1 MTQRLIL
8 TVSQTRS
15 IQRNEADW
23 SFMQMPQKETPD
35 TLADPTRMTIA
46 LTMKQRGCEDDQIA
60 EQLGWK
66 SNSSPLRQ
74 LNRLLKQ
81 MPFER

>member
-8 TVSQTRS
+8 TLAQARS
-15 IQRNEADW
+15 IQRHEADW
-23 SFMQMPQKETPD
+23 SFMQMPARETPD

-46 LTMKQRGCEDDQIA
+46 LTMKARGCEDDQIA

-66 SNSSPLRQ
+66 PNSSPLRQ
-74 LNRLLKQ
+74 LHRLLKQ
-81 MPFER
+81 MG

>member
-8 TVSQTRS
+8 TLSQARS
-15 IQRNEADW
+15 IQRHETDW
-23 SFMQMPQKETPD
+23 SFMAMAARETPD

-46 LTMKQRGCEDDQIA
+46 LTMKARGCEDEQIA

-66 SNSSPLRQ
+66 PNSAPVKQVARLQ
-74 LNRLLKQ
+74 RLLIGS
-81 MPFER
+81 

>member
-1 MTQRLIL
+1 MTHRLIL
-8 TVSQTRS
+8 TIDQARS
-15 IQRNEADW
+15 IQRQEADW
-23 SFMQMPQKETPD
+23 SFMLSEAAETPD

-46 LTMKQRGCEDDQIA
+46 LTMKQRGCGNDQIA

-66 SNSSPLRQ
+66 PNSSPLRQ

-81 MPFER
+81 MS

>member
-1 MTQRLIL
+1 MLWDAG
-8 TVSQTRS
+8 
-15 IQRNEADW
+15 EAL
-23 SFMQMPQKETPD
+23 D

-46 LTMKQRGCEDDQIA
+46 LTMKARGCEDDQIA

-81 MPFER
+81 MG